1 MTAFSVCAFPVQW
14 KASPLISKTVKK
26 WNFVFVKVQ
35 YKYCSHNIFLLHVT
49 FYTMALCCHGNFL
62 YKLGRPPSK
71 LAQLQ
76 QKWSSTTFLLLS
88 NRLMMVFKVN
98 SVIWG
103 SAATPADLHFSL
115 KYSSLSTIWTQE
127 KNLKVAEMHVAVQ
140 RLYTSLHTLIKIGS
154 LNLTAWIIFT
164 GILS

>member
-1 MTAFSVCAFPVQW
+1 
-14 KASPLISKTVKK
+14 
-26 WNFVFVKVQ
+26 
-35 YKYCSHNIFLLHVT
+35 
-49 FYTMALCCHGNFL
+49 MALCCHGNFL

-88 NRLMMVFKVN
+88 NRLMMVSKVN

-103 SAATPADLHFSL
+103 SAATPADLNFSL

-127 KNLKVAEMHVAVQ
+127 KYLKVAEVHVAVQ
-140 RLYTSLHTLIKIGS
+140 RLYTSLHTS

-164 GILS
+164 GIVSRTAFVCQRLYRYCHDFFKINFRAPLGHWSQHHSYDLISGCNAKLKGHRRRLI